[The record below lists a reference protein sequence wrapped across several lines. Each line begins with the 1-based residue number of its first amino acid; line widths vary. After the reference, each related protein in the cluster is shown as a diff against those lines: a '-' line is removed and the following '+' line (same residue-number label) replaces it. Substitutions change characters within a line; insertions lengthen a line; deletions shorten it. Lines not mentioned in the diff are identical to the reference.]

1 MPVTPYHFG
10 PSGFFALVFRKYLDI
25 PVFLLSN
32 IIIDTGVL
40 LLGRHLY
47 THTLLLGAVIGIVWG
62 VAAYP
67 LRHFFKKI
75 MRIFLLPY
83 QTNLWKMI
91 ISGILGIWLHV
102 IIDGLYH
109 WDVKVLWPSNSK
121 PLYGLISQGNI
132 KIICLCFF
140 IPAIVLYVFAAMSY
154 IKQNS
159 GKQN

>member
-1 MPVTPYHFG
+1 MPFTPYHFG

-62 VAAYP
+62 IAAYP

-75 MRIFLLPY
+75 MQTFLLPY

-91 ISGILGIWLHV
+91 VSGILGIWLHV
-102 IIDGLYH
+102 IIDGIYH
-109 WDVKVLWPSNSK
+109 WDVKVFWPGSSR
-121 PLYGLISQGNI
+121 PLYRLISEGHM
-132 KIICLCFF
+132 KIISLCFF

-154 IKQNS
+154 IKRNS